1 MAACRHSQS
10 VVKPQRHRCRRK
22 NGRGNGKGEK
32 VLMEEAVMTKQ
43 KILGL
48 KKFAAQIRMETIKCV
63 GARGFGHLGGALSI
77 VEALAVLYGG
87 EMSVNPENPR
97 WPDRDKL
104 VLSKGHAC
112 PSLYAALAL
121 MGYFSMEALKS
132 LNRPG
137 TMLPACCDSV
147 LTPGID
153 MTTGSP
159 AQGVSAAI
167 GLALAQKMDGRKSR
181 TFLITGDGELDEGQ
195 VWEGARFAP
204 SQKLT
209 NLIWCVDYNKRQGGR
224 AEDAGGYSIT
234 GGGKIAGTMAVDGNS
249 TDSMTVDNI
258 AAKFNSFGW
267 FSQSVAGNDVEA
279 ITQAVRKAEAETERP
294 SCIVLNT
301 KKGAGIYYIEDI
313 EMNHHIVFDGEL
325 LNKSIAYM
333 EGVLACLE
341 REGIS

>member
-1 MAACRHSQS
+1 
-10 VVKPQRHRCRRK
+10 
-22 NGRGNGKGEK
+22 
-32 VLMEEAVMTKQ
+32 MTKQ

-63 GARGFGHLGGALSI
+63 GARGFGYLGGALSI

-87 EMSVNPENPR
+87 EMNVSPHNPQ

-104 VLSKGHAC
+104 VMSKGHAG
-112 PSLYAALAL
+112 PALYAALAL

-137 TMLPACCDSV
+137 TMLPGCCDAG

-159 AQGVSAAI
+159 AQGISAAI
-167 GLALAQKMDGRKSR
+167 GLALAQKMDGRQCR
-181 TFLITGDGELDEGQ
+181 TFLISGDGELDEGQ
-195 VWEGARFAP
+195 AWEGARFAP
-204 SQKLT
+204 TQKLT
-209 NLIWCVDYNKRQGGR
+209 NLIWFVDCNSNP
-224 AEDAGGYSIT
+224 AAGNP
-234 GGGKIAGTMAVDGNS
+234 AA
-249 TDSMTVDNI
+249 DS
-258 AAKFNSFGW
+258 AAKFGSFGW

-279 ITQAVRKAEAETERP
+279 ISEAIQQAKAETGRP

-301 KKGAGIYYIEDI
+301 KKGTGIHYIEDI
-313 EMNHHIVFDGEL
+313 EANHHIVLDGEL

-333 EGVLACLE
+333 EGVIACLE
-341 REGIS
+341 REEVS